1 MVEELTKDEVNTFFI
16 QAFGE
21 EKANIAQK
29 AFEASFNLNSRRLK
43 QQVIDEI
50 KHEIVSK
57 DLLQAEFKAN
67 QAQMR
72 QEMAE
77 VKAELK
83 QDIAEVRAEL
93 KQDIADLRSEVKQE
107 IVEVRQEIAEVKQ
120 EVSGVKAELKHEI
133 AEVKINII
141 KWVVGIQV
149 ATAGV
154 LIAVIKF

>member
-29 AFEASFNLNSRRLK
+29 AFEASFSLNSRRLK

-77 VKAELK
+77 IK
-83 QDIAEVRAEL
+83 AEL
-93 KQDIADLRSEVKQE
+93 KQDIADLRAEFKQDITDLRAE
-107 IVEVRQEIAEVKQ
+107 FKQEIAEVKQ